1 LNIGFVTEIY
11 YNYLTV
17 KNSLTVT
24 RRSMNKKISILHRRT
39 IFEELKLNDLNPMLK
54 SADNELADLIVLGL
68 FASFERQLR
77 DEILDKSSKL
87 QEIIP
92 RELGERLTI
101 LAQRE
106 IERWRIGEIIDL
118 FNFTVD
124 GDVRGKLKQIL
135 KYRNWI
141 AHGRNPN
148 DLPSVPSTDP
158 KTTYETILEFF
169 SQMQG
174 DLVSHEN
181 KRF

>member
-1 LNIGFVTEIY
+1 MNIVYITEIY
-11 YNYLTV
+11 RNYLTV
-17 KNSLTVT
+17 KNSLVVT
-24 RRSMNKKISILHRRT
+24 RRSMNRKVSILHRRT
-39 IFEELKLNDLNPMLK
+39 IFEELKLDDLNPLLK
-54 SADNELADLIVLGL
+54 SADKELADLIVLGL

-87 QEIIP
+87 REIIP
-92 RELGERLTI
+92 KELGERITT

-118 FNFTVD
+118 FTFAVD
-124 GDVRGKLKQIL
+124 GDVRGRLKQIL

-148 DLPSVPSTDP
+148 DFPSVPSTDP
-158 KTTYETILEFF
+158 KTAYETILEFV

-174 DLVSHEN
+174 SLITS
-181 KRF
+181 